1 MAGRYS
7 VKLSLTLDE
16 MRTVVKSLS
25 IGADQV
31 GKKLDR
37 VRGTYRAADVLAEYG
52 VLVKTKLHFERV
64 LSEILDEEVDL
75 VRQDDL
81 TELDDAPQEPPVH

>member
-1 MAGRYS
+1 MAGRYT

-16 MRTVVKSLS
+16 IRTIVKLLS

-37 VRGTYRAADVLAEYG
+37 VRGTYRAPDVLSEYQ
-52 VLVKTKLHFERV
+52 LLTHTKLHFERALTDIV
-64 LSEILDEEVDL
+64 DMEVNDAQSHDL
-75 VRQDDL
+75 
-81 TELDDAPQEPPVH
+81 HS

>member
-16 MRTVVKSLS
+16 IRTVVKSLS

-37 VRGTYRAADVLAEYG
+37 VRGTYRAGEVLGEYQI
-52 VLVKTKLHFERV
+52 LTHTKLHFER
-64 LSEILDEEVDL
+64 I
-75 VRQDDL
+75 L
-81 TELDDAPQEPPVH
+81 TEIVDKEVSDGATTELLP

>member
-1 MAGRYS
+1 MAGRYT

-16 MRTVVKSLS
+16 IRTIVKSLS

-37 VRGTYRAADVLAEYG
+37 LRGTYRAPDVLDEYQ
-52 VLVKTKLHFERV
+52 LLTHTKLHFERV
-64 LSEILDEEVDL
+64 LTEIVDREVEDAKSHDL
-75 VRQDDL
+75 RS
-81 TELDDAPQEPPVH
+81 

>member
-7 VKLSLTLDE
+7 VRLSLTLDE
-16 MRTVVKSLS
+16 IRTIVKSLS

-37 VRGTYRAADVLAEYG
+37 VRGTYRAPDVLGEYQI
-52 VLVKTKLHFERV
+52 LTHTKLHFER
-64 LSEILDEEVDL
+64 L
-75 VRQDDL
+75 L
-81 TELDDAPQEPPVH
+81 TEIVDKEMEDEKQNEVHP

>member
-1 MAGRYS
+1 MAGRYT

-16 MRTVVKSLS
+16 IRTIVKSLS

-37 VRGTYRAADVLAEYG
+37 VRGTYRASDVLTEYQ
-52 VLVKTKLHFERV
+52 LLTHTKLHFERALTDIV
-64 LSEILDEEVDL
+64 DMEVNDANSRDL
-75 VRQDDL
+75 
-81 TELDDAPQEPPVH
+81 HS

>member
-16 MRTVVKSLS
+16 IRTVVKSLS

-31 GKKLDR
+31 GKKMDR
-37 VRGTYRAADVLAEYG
+37 TRGSHRHVDVMTEYK
-52 VLVKTKLHFERV
+52 VLVRTKLHFERI
-64 LSEILDEEVDL
+64 LSEILEKEVDDAE
-75 VRQDDL
+75 QDDL
-81 TELDDAPQEPPVH
+81 LA

>member
-7 VKLSLTLDE
+7 VKLSLSLDE
-16 MRTVVKSLS
+16 IRTIVKSLS

-37 VRGTYRAADVLAEYG
+37 LRGTHRAPDVLEEYS
-52 VLVKTKLHFERV
+52 VLVHTKLHFERV
-64 LSEILDEEVDL
+64 LSEILDEETDNA
-75 VRQDDL
+75 R
-81 TELDDAPQEPPVH
+81 EIH

>member
-7 VKLSLTLDE
+7 VRLSLTLDE
-16 MRTVVKSLS
+16 IRTIVKSLS

-37 VRGTYRAADVLAEYG
+37 VRGTYRAVDVLGEYQI
-52 VLVKTKLHFERV
+52 LTHTKLHFER
-64 LSEILDEEVDL
+64 L
-75 VRQDDL
+75 L
-81 TELDDAPQEPPVH
+81 TEIVDKEMEDEKQNEVHP

>member
-16 MRTVVKSLS
+16 IRTVVKSLS

-37 VRGTYRAADVLAEYG
+37 VRGTYRAVEVLGEYQI
-52 VLVKTKLHFERV
+52 LTHTKLHFER
-64 LSEILDEEVDL
+64 I
-75 VRQDDL
+75 L
-81 TELDDAPQEPPVH
+81 TEIVDKEVQDGTTTELLP

>member
-16 MRTVVKSLS
+16 IRLIVKSLS

-31 GKKLDR
+31 GKKMDR
-37 VRGTYRAADVLAEYG
+37 LRGTHRHGDVLTEYS
-52 VLVKTKLHFERV
+52 VLVHTKIHFERI
-64 LSEILDEEVDL
+64 LAEILGKEAADAE
-75 VRQDDL
+75 QDDL
-81 TELDDAPQEPPVH
+81 LA

>member
-1 MAGRYS
+1 MAGRYT

-16 MRTVVKSLS
+16 IRAIVKSLS

-37 VRGTYRAADVLAEYG
+37 LRGTYRAPDVLDEYQ
-52 VLVKTKLHFERV
+52 LLTHTKLHFERA
-64 LSEILDEEVDL
+64 
-75 VRQDDL
+75 L
-81 TELDDAPQEPPVH
+81 TEIVDMEVEDAKSHDLHS

>member
-7 VKLSLTLDE
+7 VKLSLSLDE
-16 MRTVVKSLS
+16 IRTVVKSLS

-37 VRGTYRAADVLAEYG
+37 LRGTHRAPDVLDEYS
-52 VLVKTKLHFERV
+52 VLVHTKLHFERV
-64 LSEILDEEVDL
+64 LAEILEEEVDNASNL
-75 VRQDDL
+75 
-81 TELDDAPQEPPVH
+81 HS